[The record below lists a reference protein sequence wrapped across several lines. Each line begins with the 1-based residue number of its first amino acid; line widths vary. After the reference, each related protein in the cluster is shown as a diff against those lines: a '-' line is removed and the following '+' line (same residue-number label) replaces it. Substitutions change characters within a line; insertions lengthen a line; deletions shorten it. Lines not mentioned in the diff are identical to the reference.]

1 MPLSCH
7 QREYGF
13 RIVVGLLF
21 TGCTGVFTVVCQ
33 FIHSTQVADS
43 VAAEKAETV
52 KTRMQSVNKIDVNDA
67 NKHL

>member
-1 MPLSCH
+1 MPLSRH

-13 RIVVGLLF
+13 SIVIGLLF
-21 TGCTGVFTVVCQ
+21 TGCTGVFAVVCQ
-33 FIHSTQVADS
+33 FIHSTQVADG
-43 VAAEKAETV
+43 VAAEKEETV